1 MTRTR
6 TAGWIAAF
14 ALLVSPSLAGNAAAT
29 EEMDATPAEAVEAE
43 AAEASA
49 PSEFEE
55 PMANGHVARAT
66 FTTLVADR
74 EPQDDVSEL
83 TNENVNV
90 MFFTDLRDLQG
101 QTISHVWERD
111 GNVMARVPFAV
122 QGPRWRVY
130 STKNLEPSWTGTWT
144 VTVVDANGQE
154 LHRGSF
160 SYVATATA
168 AERAEEAT
176 PPAAM
181 PME

>member
-14 ALLVSPSLAGNAAAT
+14 AVLVSPSLAGNAAAT

-74 EPQDDVSEL
+74 EPQ
-83 TNENVNV
+83 NEVTQLGNDHMNIL
-90 MFFTDLRDLQG
+90 FFTDLRDLQG
-101 QTISHVWERD
+101 QTVTHVWERD
-111 GNVMARVPFAV
+111 GQLMAQVPFAV
-122 QGPRWRVY
+122 GAPRWRVY
-130 STKNLEPSWTGTWT
+130 SSKNLEPSWTGEWA
-144 VTVVDANGQE
+144 VKVVDESGQVIHAE
-154 LHRGSF
+154 YF
-160 SYVATATA
+160 EYVAA
-168 AERAEEAT
+168 AVTETESS
-176 PPAAM
+176 PASM
-181 PME
+181 PMD

>member
-1 MTRTR
+1 M
-6 TAGWIAAF
+6 A
-14 ALLVSPSLAGNAAAT
+14 P
-29 EEMDATPAEAVEAE
+29 D
-43 AAEASA
+43 AAE
-49 PSEFEE
+49 EE
-55 PMANGHVARAT
+55 TLANGHVARAL

-101 QTISHVWERD
+101 QTVSHVWKRD

-154 LHRGSF
+154 LHSDSF

-168 AERAEEAT
+168 AEPAEETA